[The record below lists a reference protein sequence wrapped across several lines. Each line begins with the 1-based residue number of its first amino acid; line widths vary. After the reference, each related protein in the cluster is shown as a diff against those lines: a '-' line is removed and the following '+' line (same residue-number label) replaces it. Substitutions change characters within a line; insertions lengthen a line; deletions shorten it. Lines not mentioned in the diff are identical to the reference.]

1 MTIRSKLTLN
11 VVVVLAIITTV
22 VLTSVIGMGFVKTRL
37 FDLTERSTPFQTR
50 SMELQRAIHAAT
62 ADLIKVGSSSS
73 QAELGTY
80 QSEAEKS
87 LDQVKNAQE
96 AVEALFAGKKS
107 GTYDQL
113 LAQAQ
118 DLFKVTSDRLNT
130 EEAAVNANNQA
141 RGKLKEVSER
151 LMRLEE
157 SARSLQSENSSIYK
171 KSVEATAALRERLRE
186 IQSLDQCM
194 KDLQLWGLGLSRA
207 RDKDTVEEIQSHGST
222 IVNLAKAIAPESLKE
237 MGQAEA
243 DKLNS
248 TLADLEGRVAAVVAN
263 SPSLLEKNNVEGGQK
278 FNDALDDTM
287 GDAKII
293 VGLLQV
299 TKDKVNKK
307 SSSEGDRQTN
317 SFAQVGKATTVLH
330 LASELTTLGLST
342 EGLATRLFTVA
353 TVKEVDGLETSLNDT
368 FVRIDKTAK
377 TLDTALGDMGAK
389 EERKVLASAAAGT
402 TSMRDLLFSHDGVVA
417 KVRNQLAMKE
427 KAAKAMEGLRGIVL
441 AQAEEAKKTMATARG
456 VQEQSIIS
464 VNGMIRLGTIV
475 VVVVGVLAVVV
486 GIGLGAW
493 IYRSISRPL
502 SRLISVT
509 EDIAAGNLNHE
520 ITEAAGDEVGRV
532 EASMAKMVASLKDIV
547 GKIRYA
553 TESLASSSEELS
565 ATACSLDE
573 GSEQQNTQVEQA
585 AGAMAEMSQTTEE
598 VAKNVSSTSEAAR
611 SMKKIALDGK
621 EIIHASGR
629 ELTRFVDTVNE
640 SSVQVESL
648 GQSSKEVHNIV
659 DLIKEIADQTNL
671 LALNAA
677 IEAARAGDQGRG
689 FAVVAENVREL
700 AEKTVVAADDIASMI
715 DKMEGEI
722 GRTVSSMKAQKES
735 VGAVSGQVGQTL
747 TSIDGVVTYVEEV
760 ADMVDRIAVA
770 MTEQAT
776 TSNEVTRNMENI
788 ATVTRQL
795 KASSTGM
802 RETAGDL
809 SRIASELNR
818 TTSWFTV

>member
-118 DLFKVTSDRLNT
+118 DLFKVTSDRLTT

-353 TVKEVDGLETSLNDT
+353 TVKEVDGLEASLNDT

-377 TLDTALGDMGAK
+377 TLDTSLGDMGAK
-389 EERKVLASAAAGT
+389 EERKMLASAAAGT
-402 TSMRDLLFSHDGVVA
+402 TSMRDLLFSRDGVVA

-441 AQAEEAKKTMATARG
+441 AQADEAKKTMATARG

>member
-87 LDQVKNAQE
+87 LDQVKSAQE

-118 DLFKVTSDRLNT
+118 DLFKVTSDRLTT

-171 KSVEATAALRERLRE
+171 KSVEVTAALRERLRE

-263 SPSLLEKNNVEGGQK
+263 SASLLEKNNIEGGQK

-299 TKDKVNKK
+299 AKDKANKK

-353 TVKEVDGLETSLNDT
+353 TVKEVDGLGASLNDT
-368 FVRIDKTAK
+368 FVRIDKNAK
-377 TLDTALGDMGAK
+377 TLDTSLGDMGAK
-389 EERKVLASAAAGT
+389 EERKMLASAVAGT
-402 TSMRDLLFSHDGVVA
+402 TSMRDLLFSRDGVVA

-493 IYRSISRPL
+493 IYRSISSPL

-509 EDIAAGNLNHE
+509 EDIAAGNLSHE
-520 ITEAAGDEVGRV
+520 ITEAAGDEIGRV

-648 GQSSKEVHNIV
+648 GQSSKEVHKIV

-700 AEKTVVAADDIASMI
+700 AEKTVVAADNIASMI

-818 TTSWFTV
+818 TTSWFRV